1 MRSGSESA
9 RLAAVAGGKGRRLW
23 WQVVLT
29 VAVVFVTFLLRA
41 VYSLMQ
47 GNFNR
52 EYSIQKLMRNTQPAV
67 SNALQTSSN
76 CPSTCDYPC
85 NNVYSI
91 IQVAPA

>member
-52 EYSIQKLMRNTQPAV
+52 EHSI
-67 SNALQTSSN
+67 
-76 CPSTCDYPC
+76 
-85 NNVYSI
+85 
-91 IQVAPA
+91 

>member
-9 RLAAVAGGKGRRLW
+9 RLAAAAGGKGRRLW

-29 VAVVFVTFLLRA
+29 VLVVFVTFLLRA

-52 EYSIQKLMRNTQPAV
+52 EYSISKLMRNTQPAV

-76 CPSTCDYPC
+76 CPSACDYPC